1 MAGNSGLVLSNILFL
16 KMRGTIMTGFF
27 DEYFAT
33 ISKNLINVDTNEL
46 HHCVSLI
53 GQCVEKNGK
62 IIIAGNGG
70 SAAIASHV
78 SVDFTKA
85 AGIRAINFNEAD
97 LLTCFSNDFG
107 YENWLSKAI
116 EFYGDKN
123 DLVFLIS
130 SSGKSKNIINA
141 VNQCNSMGLNLVT
154 LTGFEEDNPVRSGGK
169 INLWVDSQDYNCV
182 EMTHNIWLLS
192 LVDNLISKQVQK

>member
-1 MAGNSGLVLSNILFL
+1 
-16 KMRGTIMTGFF
+16 MTKFF

-33 ISKNLINVDTNEL
+33 ISKSLKSVDTIYL
-46 HHCVSLI
+46 DRCVNLVEE
-53 GQCVEKNGK
+53 CVKKNGK

-130 SSGKSKNIINA
+130 SSGKSRNIINA

>member
-1 MAGNSGLVLSNILFL
+1 
-16 KMRGTIMTGFF
+16 MTTKFF
-27 DEYFAT
+27 DEYFAA
-33 ISKNLINVDTNEL
+33 ISKSLRSVDTIEL
-46 HHCVSLI
+46 CHCVNLVEE
-53 GQCVEKNGK
+53 CVEKNGK

-130 SSGKSKNIINA
+130 SSGKSRNIINA

-192 LVDNLISKQVQK
+192 LVDNFISKQVQK

>member
-1 MAGNSGLVLSNILFL
+1 
-16 KMRGTIMTGFF
+16 MTRFF

-33 ISKNLINVDTNEL
+33 ISKNLSNVDTNEL
-46 HHCVSLI
+46 HHCVSLVE
-53 GQCVEKNGK
+53 QCVEKNGK

-116 EFYGDKN
+116 EFYSDKN

>member
-1 MAGNSGLVLSNILFL
+1 
-16 KMRGTIMTGFF
+16 MTRFF

-33 ISKNLINVDTNEL
+33 ISKNLSNVDTNQL
-46 HHCVSLI
+46 HHCVSLVE
-53 GQCVEKNGK
+53 QCVEKNGK

-130 SSGKSKNIINA
+130 SSGKSRNIINA